1 MKLSKLNRRWFYI
14 TIIFTVLSIASFLL
28 SYYSNQS
35 TDIVKE
41 TEINTSLQNN
51 CLAYDEE
58 KKITLVGTYNNKLI
72 AYDENN
78 QPMWNMD
85 AKGPFRQL
93 VVDSNQRIVYAGN
106 EDNFVYT
113 INLDTGEIINSIDVE
128 RRIYDIDVTEDGKEI
143 IVSAGV
149 NTAKHNILIYS
160 SQGDLINNIPFKTQI
175 KGLSY
180 TTDENSIIFVN
191 NRGEIIKIDKE
202 GQELGKI
209 KTKYELVDLTQIADS
224 GNYVALLS
232 DASFAIFDEELKL
245 KGNGKPLTDYTVEAM
260 VAGTDSTG
268 EHIIIGTKEGFL
280 YIINE
285 ENKQIF
291 SKRLVN
297 SVTGIMSVDQGIYIS
312 SLSGNILRIDSEVL
326 NHIDTFTK
334 LKNVLQILII
344 LFPIIALFSL
354 FMTIQKAKEVLY
366 KVGKTLYKHRVPYIL
381 LLPTF
386 LLLIFFNYTPVF
398 IAVTRAF
405 TNWSKDFNTL
415 AEIKFV
421 GLDNFRLM
429 LSEGYFLIGLGNL
442 ALMLIFGLIKVLT
455 VPVLIAWLV
464 YSMKG
469 SKEKF
474 AFRFL
479 FVLPMV
485 VPGIV
490 STLMWQQI
498 YDPTIGLINQVLG
511 KVGLENLQRVWLG
524 NPKTAI
530 WAIIFMGFPFIN
542 ALAFLVYYGGF
553 ISVDGSLLEASEV
566 DGATRWDIF
575 WKVQLPMISSQIK
588 MMIVLT
594 FIGIVQDFS
603 SVYILT
609 GGGPGTSTY
618 VPGLELY
625 YNATKFGRYGYA
637 CALGLVMFVFIM
649 IGTIINMR
657 SKAKNN

>member
-1 MKLSKLNRRWFYI
+1 MKRSKLYRRWFYL
-14 TIIFTVLSIASFLL
+14 TIVLALLSISTVLFFYII
-28 SYYSNQS
+28 NKR
-35 TDIVKE
+35 TDIVKG
-41 TEINTSLQNN
+41 TKINTSLQNN
-51 CLAYDEE
+51 SLGYDEE
-58 KKITLVGTYNNKLI
+58 KKITLVGTYNNKLL
-72 AYDENN
+72 AYDEESRLLWS
-78 QPMWNMD
+78 MEGR
-85 AKGPFRQL
+85 GPFRQL
-93 VVDSNQRIVYAGN
+93 VVNSQKRVVYAGN

-113 INLDTGEIINSIDVE
+113 VDLDTGEILHSIDVE
-128 RRIYDIDVTEDGKEI
+128 RRIYDIDVTRGGEEI
-143 IVSAGV
+143 LVSAGV

-160 SQGDLINNIPFKTQI
+160 SEGELINNLPYKTQI
-175 KGLSY
+175 KGVSY
-180 TTDENSIIFVN
+180 SADETNIIFVN

-209 KTKYELVDLTQIADS
+209 KTKYELVDLTQINESEHYA
-224 GNYVALLS
+224 ALLS
-232 DASFAIFDEELKL
+232 DGSFAIIDENMNLI
-245 KGNGKPLTDYTVEAM
+245 GSGKPKTDYTVTAE
-260 VAGTDSTG
+260 VLGTDAQG

-280 YIINE
+280 YILNRQ
-285 ENKQIF
+285 NQQIF
-291 SKRLVN
+291 STRLMN
-297 SVTGIMSVDQGIYIS
+297 TVTGIMSVDQEIYIS
-312 SLSGNILRIDSEVL
+312 SLSGNVLKIDSGSL
-326 NHIDTFTK
+326 NLIDMQIR
-334 LKNVLQILII
+334 LRGVLQALMII
-344 LFPIIALFSL
+344 FPVMALFSL
-354 FMTIQKAKEVLY
+354 CMAIQKARQVLY
-366 KVGKTLYKHRVPYIL
+366 RIGKTLYKHRIPYLL

-421 GLDNFRLM
+421 GLDNFRIM
-429 LSEGYFLIGLGNL
+429 ISEGYFLIGLGNL
-442 ALMLIFGLIKVLT
+442 ALMLVFGILKILT

-464 YSMKG
+464 YSMNG
-469 SKEKF
+469 AREKF
-474 AFRFL
+474 VFRFL

-553 ISVDGSLLEASEV
+553 ISIDASLMEASKV
-566 DGATRWDIF
+566 DGATRWKVF
-575 WKVQLPMISSQIK
+575 WSVQLPMISAQIK

-657 SKAKNN
+657 SKAKND

>member
-1 MKLSKLNRRWFYI
+1 MKLSNINKRWFYI
-14 TIIFTVLSIASFLL
+14 TIVFAILSISSFLL
-28 SYYSNQS
+28 FSMVKKS
-35 TDIVKE
+35 TDIVKG
-41 TEINTSLQNN
+41 TEIDTSLQNN
-51 CLAYDEE
+51 CLAYDTE

-72 AYDENN
+72 AYNEEN
-78 QPMWNMD
+78 QLLWTMD

-93 VVDSNQRIVYAGN
+93 IVNSTQRLVYAGN
-106 EDNFVYT
+106 EDNFVYI
-113 INLDTGEIINSIDVE
+113 INLDTGEAINSIDVE
-128 RRIYDIDVTEDGKEI
+128 RRIYDIDVTKDGQEI
-143 IVSAGV
+143 LVSAGV

-160 SQGDLINNIPFKTQI
+160 LQGELIHNIPYKTQI
-175 KGLSY
+175 KGLAY
-180 TTDENSIIFVN
+180 TAEENNIIFVN
-191 NRGEIIKIDKE
+191 NRGEIIKIDKQ
-202 GQELGKI
+202 GQELGKL
-209 KTKYELVDLTQIADS
+209 KTKYELVDLVRIS
-224 GNYVALLS
+224 GENNYAALLS
-232 DASFAIFDEELKL
+232 DASFAIFDEELNL
-245 KGNGKPLTDYTVEAM
+245 IGSGRPATDYAVTAV

-268 EHIIIGTKEGFL
+268 DHIIIGTKEGFL
-280 YIINE
+280 YIINRD
-285 ENKQIF
+285 NKQIF
-291 SKRLVN
+291 SKRFSN
-297 SVTGIMSVDQGIYIS
+297 TVTGIMSVDQGIYIS
-312 SLSGNILRIDSEVL
+312 LLSGTIRKIDSESLNNIDVL
-326 NHIDTFTK
+326 IQ
-334 LKNVLQILII
+334 LKGLLRLLTVLLPVITL
-344 LFPIIALFSL
+344 LGL
-354 FMTIQKAKEVLY
+354 FMTVQKAKEVLV
-366 KVGKTLYKHRVPYIL
+366 KAGKSLYKHRVPYIL

-386 LLLIFFNYTPVF
+386 ILLIFFNYTPVF
-398 IAVTRAF
+398 IAITRAF

-421 GLDNFRLM
+421 GLDNFRIM

-442 ALMLIFGLIKVLT
+442 GLMLVFGILKILT

-469 SKEKF
+469 MKEKF
-474 AFRFL
+474 VFRFL

-511 KVGLENLQRVWLG
+511 KVGLEQLQRVWLG

-553 ISVDGSLLEASEV
+553 ISIDASLMEASKV
-566 DGATRWDIF
+566 DGATRWKVF

-637 CALGLVMFVFIM
+637 CALGLVMFIFIM
-649 IGTIINMR
+649 LGTIINMR
-657 SKAKNN
+657 SKAKND

>member
-1 MKLSKLNRRWFYI
+1 MKLSKLNRRWFFI
-14 TIIFTVLSIASFLL
+14 TIAFAVLSIASFLL
-28 SYYSNQS
+28 FYYVGKS

-51 CLAYDEE
+51 TLAYDEE

-72 AYDENN
+72 AYDKDN
-78 QPMWNMD
+78 QMLWSMD

-93 VVDSNQRIVYAGN
+93 IVNSDQRLVYAGN

-113 INLDTGEIINSIDVE
+113 IDLDTGEILHSIDVE
-128 RRIYDIDVTEDGKEI
+128 RRIYDIDVTKDGKEI
-143 IVSAGV
+143 LVSAGV
-149 NTAKHNILIYS
+149 NTAKHNILIYT
-160 SQGDLINNIPFKTQI
+160 SQGELINNIPFKTQI
-175 KGLSY
+175 KGLTYSA
-180 TTDENSIIFVN
+180 DETNIIFVN
-191 NRGEIIKIDKE
+191 NRGEIVKIDKE
-202 GQELGKI
+202 GQELGKL
-209 KTKYELVDLTQIADS
+209 KTKYELVDLSQFGD
-224 GNYVALLS
+224 GDHYVALLT
-232 DASFAIFDEELKL
+232 DASFVVIDEALNLISK
-245 KGNGKPLTDYTVEAM
+245 GKPETNYTVEAT
-260 VAGTDSTG
+260 VAGTDSSG
-268 EHIIIGTKEGFL
+268 KHIIIGTKEGFL
-280 YIINE
+280 YIMDE

-291 SKRLVN
+291 SKRLTN
-297 SVTGIMSVDQGIYIS
+297 SITGIMSVDEGIYIS
-312 SLSGNILRIDSEVL
+312 SLSGNILKIDSGNL
-326 NHIDTFTK
+326 NNIN
-334 LKNVLQILII
+334 LLLQLEAILQIGML
-344 LFPIIALFSL
+344 LFPVVTLFSL
-354 FMTIQKAKEVLY
+354 VMAIQRAKEVLY
-366 KVGKTLYKHRVPYIL
+366 KIGKRLYKHRIPYLL

-386 LLLIFFNYTPVF
+386 ILLIFFNYTPVF

-421 GLDNFRLM
+421 GLDNFKLM
-429 LSEGYFLIGLGNL
+429 LSEGYFLTGLGNL
-442 ALMLIFGLIKVLT
+442 ALMIIFGLLKVLT

-474 AFRFL
+474 TFRFL

-553 ISVDGSLLEASEV
+553 ISVDASLLEASEV
-566 DGATRWDIF
+566 DGAKRWDIF

-588 MMIVLT
+588 MMIILT

-657 SKAKNN
+657 NQAKND

>member
-1 MKLSKLNRRWFYI
+1 MKLSKLNRRWLYI
-14 TIIFTVLSIASFLL
+14 TIIFAVLSIASFLL
-28 SYYSNQS
+28 SYYMNQS

-41 TEINTSLQNN
+41 TDINTSLQNN

-93 VVDSNQRIVYAGN
+93 IVDSNQRIVYAGN

-113 INLDTGEIINSIDVE
+113 IHLDTGEIINSIDVE
-128 RRIYDIDVTEDGKEI
+128 RRIYDIDVTDDGQEI

-160 SQGDLINNIPFKTQI
+160 SQGDLINNIPYKTQI

-180 TTDENSIIFVN
+180 TTDEKSIIFVN

-209 KTKYELVDLTQIADS
+209 KTKYELVDLTQIAES

-232 DASFAIFDEELKL
+232 DASFAIFDEDLKL
-245 KGNGKPLTDYTVEAM
+245 KGNGKPLTDYAVEAM
-260 VAGTDSTG
+260 VVGTDSTG
-268 EHIIIGTKEGFL
+268 EHTIIGTKEGFL

-291 SKRLVN
+291 SQRLAN

-312 SLSGNILRIDSEVL
+312 SLSGNILRIDSGVL
-326 NHIDTFTK
+326 NLIDSLTK
-334 LKNVLQILII
+334 VKNVLQILII
-344 LFPIIALFSL
+344 LFPVLALFSL
-354 FMTIQKAKEVLY
+354 FMTIQKAKEALY
-366 KVGKTLYKHRVPYIL
+366 KIIKTLYKHRVPYIL

-469 SKEKF
+469 SREKF

-511 KVGLENLQRVWLG
+511 KIGLENLQRVWLG

>member
-1 MKLSKLNRRWFYI
+1 MKLSKLNRRWFFI
-14 TIIFTVLSIASFLL
+14 TIAFAVLSIFSFLL
-28 SYYSNQS
+28 FYFVGKS
-35 TDIVKE
+35 TDILKE

-51 CLAYDEE
+51 TLAYDEE

-72 AYDENN
+72 AYDEDN
-78 QPMWNMD
+78 QTMWTMD

-93 VVDSNQRIVYAGN
+93 IVNSDQRLVYAGN

-128 RRIYDIDVTEDGKEI
+128 RRIYDIDVTKDGKEI
-143 IVSAGV
+143 LVSAGV
-149 NTAKHNILIYS
+149 NTAKHNILIYT
-160 SQGDLINNIPFKTQI
+160 SQGELINNIQFKTQI
-175 KGLSY
+175 KGLTYSA
-180 TTDENSIIFVN
+180 DETNIIFVN
-191 NRGEIIKIDKE
+191 NRGEIVKIDKE
-202 GQELGKI
+202 GQEIGKI
-209 KTKYELVDLTQIADS
+209 KTKYELVDLSHIGESDH
-224 GNYVALLS
+224 YVALLN
-232 DASFAIFDEELKL
+232 DASFAVIDEELNL
-245 KGNGKPLTDYTVEAM
+245 ISTGKPETDYAVEAT

-268 EHIIIGTKEGFL
+268 KHIIIGTKEGFL
-280 YIINE
+280 YIMDQ

-291 SKRLVN
+291 SKRLPN
-297 SVTGIMSVDQGIYIS
+297 SVSGIMSVDEGIYIS
-312 SLSGNILRIDSEVL
+312 SLSGNILKIDSGNLNNINKLLQLEVIL
-326 NHIDTFTK
+326 Q
-334 LKNVLQILII
+334 VLMI
-344 LFPIIALFSL
+344 LFPIITLFSL
-354 FMTIQKAKEVLY
+354 VMTIQRAKEVLY
-366 KVGKTLYKHRVPYIL
+366 KLGKKLYKHRVPYL
-381 LLPTF
+381 LLVPTF
-386 LLLIFFNYTPVF
+386 ILLIFFNYTPVF

-421 GLDNFRLM
+421 GLDNFKLM
-429 LSEGYFLIGLGNL
+429 LSEGYFLTGLGNL
-442 ALMLIFGLIKVLT
+442 ALMIIFGLLKVLT

-553 ISVDGSLLEASEV
+553 ISVDASLLEASEV
-566 DGATRWDIF
+566 DGAKRWDIF

-657 SKAKNN
+657 NQAKND

>member
-1 MKLSKLNRRWFYI
+1 MKLSKLNRRWFFI
-14 TIIFTVLSIASFLL
+14 TIAFAVLSIASFLL
-28 SYYSNQS
+28 FYYVGKS

-51 CLAYDEE
+51 TLAYDEE

-72 AYDENN
+72 AYDKDN
-78 QPMWNMD
+78 QLLWTMD

-93 VVDSNQRIVYAGN
+93 IVNSDQRLVYAGN

-113 INLDTGEIINSIDVE
+113 IDLDTGKIIHSIDVE
-128 RRIYDIDVTEDGKEI
+128 RRIYDIDVTKDGKEI
-143 IVSAGV
+143 LVSAGV
-149 NTAKHNILIYS
+149 NTAKHNILIYT
-160 SQGDLINNIPFKTQI
+160 SQGELVKNIPFKTQI
-175 KGLSY
+175 KGLTYSSNE
-180 TTDENSIIFVN
+180 TNIIFVN
-191 NRGEIIKIDKE
+191 NRGEIVKIDKE

-209 KTKYELVDLTQIADS
+209 KTKYELVDLSQIGD
-224 GNYVALLS
+224 GDHYVALLT
-232 DASFAIFDEELKL
+232 DASFVVIDEALNLISK
-245 KGNGKPLTDYTVEAM
+245 GKPETNYTVEAT
-260 VAGTDSTG
+260 VTGTDSSG
-268 EHIIIGTKEGFL
+268 KHIIIGTKEGFL
-280 YIINE
+280 YIMDQ

-291 SKRLVN
+291 SKRLTN
-297 SVTGIMSVDQGIYIS
+297 SVTGIMSVDEGIYIS
-312 SLSGNILRIDSEVL
+312 SLSGNILKIDSGNLNNINKLLQLEV
-326 NHIDTFTK
+326 I
-334 LKNVLQILII
+334 LQIGML
-344 LFPIIALFSL
+344 LFPVITLFSL
-354 FMTIQKAKEVLY
+354 IMAIQRAKEVLY
-366 KVGKTLYKHRVPYIL
+366 KIGKKLYKHRIPYLL

-386 LLLIFFNYTPVF
+386 ILLIFFNYTPVF

-421 GLDNFRLM
+421 GLDNFKLM
-429 LSEGYFLIGLGNL
+429 LSEGYFLTGLGNL
-442 ALMLIFGLIKVLT
+442 ALMIIFGLLKVLT

-474 AFRFL
+474 TFRFL

-553 ISVDGSLLEASEV
+553 ISVDASLLEASEV
-566 DGATRWDIF
+566 DGAKRWDIF

-588 MMIVLT
+588 MMIILT

-657 SKAKNN
+657 NQAKND